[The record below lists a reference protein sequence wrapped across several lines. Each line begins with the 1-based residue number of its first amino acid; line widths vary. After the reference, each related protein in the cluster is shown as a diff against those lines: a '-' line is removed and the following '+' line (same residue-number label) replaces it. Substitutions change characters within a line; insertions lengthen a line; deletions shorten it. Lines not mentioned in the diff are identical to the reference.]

1 MSSVNIKNMFYADS
15 PSKETSELMKIVIR
29 KRELERMKSLQTSLH
44 INERSDNT
52 MARGGQLYQ
61 ILKKSEEGKT
71 VPSQDEVKCP
81 LTPGVSEPS
90 GYVGGAGSFLFPLQE
105 QPSRDS
111 SSSVNSRLSRH
122 SPGRMNASFSS
133 YSGDSVT
140 SSDGSSSYSKDIVEH
155 QRKYKP
161 KKPPPVPQ
169 RPSLSSTVSNES
181 TLWNPATVPGELQ
194 FVEGKTTSDTSE
206 VSSDEEEAMYYSID
220 ASDDNN
226 NQGDKLSESLEKV
239 TFSDTLPHNNTIDF
253 HRSSTVEENIYECIN
268 YLSVSSLVP
277 DSDKCD
283 SSAMPSDE
291 YGSDIYEEIDKIPKI
306 VAAVNR
312 QFPVLKAETK
322 ADKYQR

>member
-1 MSSVNIKNMFYADS
+1 MSSVNIKNMFYADT
-15 PSKETSELMKIVIR
+15 PSAETSELMKIVIR
-29 KRELERMKSLQTSLH
+29 KRELERMQSLETSLH
-44 INERSDNT
+44 INERSDDT

-61 ILKKSEEGKT
+61 ILKKSEEGK
-71 VPSQDEVKCP
+71 VPPPRDDVKIP
-81 LTPGVSEPS
+81 LTPGNSQS
-90 GYVGGAGSFLFPLQE
+90 LGYAPATGSFIFPIQA

-111 SSSVNSRLSRH
+111 SSSVNSHLSRH

-140 SSDGSSSYSKDIVEH
+140 SSEGSSYPKDSVQN

-181 TLWNPATVPGELQ
+181 TLRKLSTVPGQLQ
-194 FVEGKTTSDTSE
+194 FVEGKTTSDNSD
-206 VSSDEEEAMYYSID
+206 VSSDEEEAKYYSID

-226 NQGDKLSESLEKV
+226 NQGDTLCESLEKV
-239 TFSDTLPHNNTIDF
+239 TFSDRLSHKNRIEFNS
-253 HRSSTVEENIYECIN
+253 SSTVEENIYECIN
-268 YLSVSSLVP
+268 YSSVSSLVP

-283 SSAMPSDE
+283 SSTMASDE
-291 YGSDIYEEIDKIPKI
+291 YGSDIYEEIDKFPVI

-312 QFPVLKAETK
+312 QFSIPQTETK